1 MAVGPETE
9 NPGRAKAMSKLTVQG
24 VISILTIVGILSLAG
39 ALFFAQVP
47 DESREYFIII
57 LTLLVA
63 KVSTVFD
70 YHFGSSQGSATKT
83 DIIQNLTSITPMK

>member
-9 NPGRAKAMSKLTVQG
+9 DLGRAKVMTKLTVQG
-24 VISILTIVGILSLAG
+24 VISILTILGILSLAG